1 MPPCIRAL
9 LMEENMY
16 KIVLDPGHGQFA
28 NAHTVVEGVYE
39 GTQNF
44 KLAHFLAPLL
54 RERGV
59 EVYVTREKVEDDP
72 ELEARG
78 RLAGEVGADL
88 FISLHSNA
96 PGANHPNYS
105 GVRGSE
111 VFYSVSDMEFN
122 PVAARIINDAV
133 VKAMNTEDRGIK
145 IRRSSDN
152 EGIDYYSVL
161 RNSVKYG
168 CRHAFLIE
176 HGFHTNEEDSAVL
189 RSDEGLMRIAEAEC
203 EAIMRVLAML

>member
-1 MPPCIRAL
+1 MP
-9 LMEENMY
+9 
-16 KIVLDPGHGQFA
+16 KIVLDPGHGQFN
-28 NAHTVVEGVYE
+28 NAHTTCEGVYE
-39 GTQNF
+39 GTQNY

-54 RERGV
+54 REKGV

-72 ELEARG
+72 ALEARG
-78 RLAGEVGADL
+78 KLAGDVGADL

-111 VFYSVSDMEFN
+111 VFYSISDMDFN
-122 PVAARIINDAV
+122 PKAARILNDAV

-145 IRRSSDN
+145 IRRLPDDESR
-152 EGIDYYSVL
+152 DYYSVI

-168 CRHAFLIE
+168 CKHAFLIE

-189 RSDEGLMRIAEAEC
+189 RSGDGLKKIAEAEC
-203 EAIMRVLAML
+203 LAICKILGI